1 MLWWDVCVV
10 TLQSVVMCLMCR
22 CADKVVQVEEFSY
35 FQFAIMPSPNDA
47 VARNK
52 LFVRSLAQHTT
63 NLAIKEAARVDFGIF
78 KTIQANSEAHDSL
91 DEIAC
96 SFCFVG
102 QQTKGETN
110 AGCV

>member
-1 MLWWDVCVV
+1 MV

-22 CADKVVQVEEFSY
+22 CAGKVVQVEEFSY
-35 FQFAIMPSPNDA
+35 FQLAIMPSPNDA

-52 LFVRSLAQHTT
+52 HFVRSLAQHTT
-63 NLAIKEAARVDFGIF
+63 NPGSVIKEAARVDLASL
-78 KTIQANSEAHDSL
+78 KPSKQKSETHDSL

-102 QQTKGETN
+102 QQTRGETN